1 MVRTRIKKSNDAVDS
16 VGIPAAKRVKNK
28 KEPVSNE
35 TYKTKTVSK
44 EISKTKPVSNVTSK
58 TKPVSLECS
67 KKKPVPIEPER
78 FGLNCTLP
86 PTPSFEDDMLID
98 ENSGSCEYVENETT
112 ATEDTS
118 KIHKEAATY
127 HQLRNVKMER
137 AINCVKQEFFETPK
151 TPRFPPTNFFKKKNS
166 TSRQTAPLQDLVD
179 IDNSSSSMFS
189 DGMRNVQ
196 SDAPTSAPLVTTPS
210 YAARV
215 TPFLH
220 SKTGE
225 GSQFSS
231 NNDKWNPIGFTVNNL
246 YNLEKGIPL
255 SRSECEVDNFSYN
268 YYSIHVLQENLQKL
282 SKTVQETDFYPI
294 LELAQKFHNVNSD
307 LEKLTLGL
315 AFNTAMVTDTNNKLV
330 NRLRQAEKSKGIY
343 DRECDFIKG
352 IGFDLRKATENE
364 ENVMLPCKK
373 IFKLSSIVT
382 PSEAA
387 KWTSSRFYGDARLLF
402 RFVFKEVAKRD
413 PFFVAYSAQDYSN
426 AGYIPF
432 GDKFFG
438 PLVRFVIRGFRQDSD
453 LNIQTTLQ
461 CVARETMTNFVDR
474 FRKEYKA
481 QMDTTPKEVAFTL
494 KQYLEE
500 VKELDEGSYVTA
512 LDLST
517 TNPPQFD
524 YACLI

>member
-1 MVRTRIKKSNDAVDS
+1 M
-16 VGIPAAKRVKNK
+16 
-28 KEPVSNE
+28 
-35 TYKTKTVSK
+35 
-44 EISKTKPVSNVTSK
+44 
-58 TKPVSLECS
+58 ECS

-78 FGLNCTLP
+78 FGLNYSLP

-98 ENSGSCEYVENETT
+98 ENFGNCENVETETT

-118 KIHKEAATY
+118 KILKEAATY

-137 AINCVKQEFFETPK
+137 AINCVKEEVFETPK

-166 TSRQTAPLQDLVD
+166 TSRLTAPLQDLVD
-179 IDNSSSSMFS
+179 IDTSSSSMFS

-225 GSQFSS
+225 GSHFSS

-268 YYSIHVLQENLQKL
+268 SYSIHVLQENLQKL
-282 SKTVQETDFYPI
+282 SKTLQETDFYPI

-307 LEKLTLGL
+307 LEKLALGL
-315 AFNTAMVTDTNNKLV
+315 AFNTAMVTDT
-330 NRLRQAEKSKGIY
+330 
-343 DRECDFIKG
+343 CDFIKG
-352 IGFDLRKATENE
+352 IGFDLRRATENE

-373 IFKLSSIVT
+373 TFKLSSIVT
-382 PSEAA
+382 PSEAS

-453 LNIQTTLQ
+453 LNIRTTLQ